1 MTEILTI
8 IFSFIIFM
16 MILRRG
22 FLASLRPASLVILI
36 IVSLVVGAVL
46 ANLVVAVFD
55 IAWKVLV
62 VVGIIGLV
70 GFFILK
76 K

>member
-36 IVSLVVGAVL
+36 VVSLVVGAVL
-46 ANLVVAVFD
+46 ANLIVAVFD

-62 VVGIIGLV
+62 VVGIIALV
-70 GFFILK
+70 GFFIFK